1 MISGNSK
8 KLKKS
13 VKKWVSINLYNFFE
27 FSNWLFPFFHPLPL
41 IFAPNFRKKMAFR
54 SIKSL
59 LAAVFSVVFL
69 VIAQG
74 AFAQHAP
81 AANDQHQTGTPE
93 AEHAPKKEGFDAKEV
108 IFGHIMDGHEFHFFD
123 IKKSDGSVFSAV
135 IPLPVILYS
144 SQKGLTV
151 FSSARFEHGHAE
163 YNGYKLVKETI
174 GEKVVSTDA
183 AETVYDF
190 SLTRNVV
197 QMILALALLVWLL
210 ISIANA
216 YAKGLGVKTAP
227 KGKQNLMEP
236 IITFVRDEVA
246 VPNLGHKAMKYLPY
260 LLTVFFFILINNI
273 IGLIPGTANVTG
285 NIAFTAVL
293 GLISFIVIL
302 ASSNKHYWLHIFN
315 PPGVPLGV
323 KFILVPVEFLSV
335 FIKPFALIIRLFAN
349 MVAGHIIIICLISL
363 IFIFAQLNQYAGWG
377 ASPLAIGFTI
387 FIYFIEVLVAFLQ
400 AFIFTVLTAVFIG
413 QAIEGD
419 HSHEE
424 AAHH

>member
-1 MISGNSK
+1 ME
-8 KLKKS
+8 LK
-13 VKKWVSINLYNFFE
+13 
-27 FSNWLFPFFHPLPL
+27 
-41 IFAPNFRKKMAFR
+41 

-59 LAAVFSVVFL
+59 LVLVFSGFL
-69 VIAQG
+69 LVAAQD
-74 AFAQHAP
+74 AFAQHESP
-81 AANDQHQTGTPE
+81 EQVGNDSAQ
-93 AEHAPKKEGFDAKEV
+93 HAPKKEGFDAKEV
-108 IFGHIMDGHEFHFFD
+108 IFGHIMDAHEFHFVD
-123 IKKSDGSVFSAV
+123 YKGSDGKEHAV
-135 IPLPVILYS
+135 TIPLPVILYS
-144 SQKGLTV
+144 SKKGLTV
-151 FSSARFEHGHAE
+151 FSSSHFEHGHAE
-163 YNGYKLVKETI
+163 YQGYKLVKETI
-174 GEKVVSTDA
+174 GEKIVSTDA

-197 QMILALALLVWLL
+197 QMMLALAFLVWLL

-216 YAKGLGVKTAP
+216 YAKGLGVTTAP

-236 IITFVRDEVA
+236 IITFIRDEVA
-246 VPNLGHKAMKYLPY
+246 IPNLGHKAMKYLPY

-293 GLISFIVIL
+293 GLISFVVIL

-413 QAIEGD
+413 QALEGD

-424 AAHH
+424 GAAHH

>member
-1 MISGNSK
+1 
-8 KLKKS
+8 
-13 VKKWVSINLYNFFE
+13 
-27 FSNWLFPFFHPLPL
+27 
-41 IFAPNFRKKMAFR
+41 MAFR

-59 LAAVFSVVFL
+59 LALVFSGILL
-69 VIAQG
+69 VTAQ
-74 AFAQHAP
+74 ATFAQHEQPQEGGHDAGHDT
-81 AANDQHQTGTPE
+81 AQ
-93 AEHAPKKEGFDAKEV
+93 HAPKKEGFNAKEV
-108 IFGHIMDGHEFHFFD
+108 IFGHIMDAHEFHFVD
-123 IKKSDGSVFSAV
+123 YTGSDGKEHAV
-135 IPLPVILYS
+135 TIPLPVILYS
-144 SQKGLTV
+144 AQKGATV
-151 FSSARFEHGHAE
+151 FSSARFEHGHTAYE
-163 YNGYKLVKETI
+163 GYKLVKETI
-174 GEKVVSTDA
+174 GEKIVSTDP
-183 AETVYDF
+183 AEKVYDF

-197 QMILALALLVWLL
+197 QMILALAFLCWLL

-236 IITFVRDEVA
+236 IIAFVRDEVA
-246 VPNLGHKAMKYLPY
+246 IPNLGAKAMKYLPY

-293 GLISFIVIL
+293 GLISFLVIL
-302 ASSNKHYWLHIFN
+302 FSSNKHYWLHIFN

-413 QAIEGD
+413 QALEGD

-424 AAHH
+424 SAAHH

>member
-1 MISGNSK
+1 
-8 KLKKS
+8 
-13 VKKWVSINLYNFFE
+13 
-27 FSNWLFPFFHPLPL
+27 
-41 IFAPNFRKKMAFR
+41 MAFR

-59 LAAVFSVVFL
+59 LAAVFSVIFL
-69 VIAQG
+69 FVAQG
-74 AFAQHAP
+74 AFAQHEQGGQEHAEAP
-81 AANDQHQTGTPE
+81 AAEG
-93 AEHAPKKEGFDAKEV
+93 EHAPKKEGFDAKEV
-108 IFGHIMDGHEFHFFD
+108 IFGHIMDAHEFHFID
-123 IKKSDGSVFSAV
+123 YKGSDGKEHAV
-135 IPLPVILYS
+135 TISLPVILYS
-144 SQKGLTV
+144 AQKGVTI

-163 YNGYKLVKETI
+163 YQGYKLVKETI
-174 GEKVVSTDA
+174 GEKVVSTDP
-183 AETVYDF
+183 AESVYDF

-197 QMILALALLVWLL
+197 QMILALAILVWLL

-246 VPNLGHKAMKYLPY
+246 IPNLGHKAMKYLPY
-260 LLTVFFFILINNI
+260 LLTVFFFILINNV

-302 ASSNKHYWLHIFN
+302 ASSNKHYWMHIFN

-419 HSHEE
+419 HGHEE